1 MFVLKNA
8 WAALGRV
15 KWRTALTALLALLV
29 SFSAA
34 VDLAVLRADDKANN
48 ETYQSQKASAVIRP
62 SAKVTAKRD
71 GADSN
76 YTANYMTWDM
86 YTKYAEAVQKNN
98 LTFEYTLATSVPVR
112 ASKSLQA
119 IAAKSDTSEDKTGG
133 NLTLQAFYTND
144 AAKINDYGTF
154 KVVKGKQL
162 NYKTANDGVLV
173 SQAVAKKNNLKV
185 GDKVTVGNPTKASE
199 TYKFTVRGIY
209 EYTGEAP
216 AGYGSDAK
224 YAKDNREN
232 VVYTSYIN
240 FAQSGLDVAGTKGWA
255 IPNLNIIFTLTDPAT
270 YNKFV
275 RLVTKAKLDTS
286 KFTIS
291 SPSLDAYKK
300 RIAPLDA
307 AAKAARTALL
317 ATLIVGGLALLALV
331 LWAAIGG
338 RRDEIGMAMVSG
350 VTKGRLGWQFM
361 LETFMMTVPGW
372 AIGLIAGALLD
383 KPLGTAW
390 AGGQA
395 VAITSASVWNMIWY
409 GLGACLVL
417 GIAGGN
423 SRVDGTYG
431 GERMSEKDVK
441 DNETEALNNAAAEN
455 AENADIEAG
464 ETDMATSIE
473 SVDFAVVY
481 DDGGDSIATESA
493 ENAENTEGIATED
506 SVASDNANRV
516 NETLALGATD
526 DEQSLDQH
534 ETVQA
539 DSATS
544 VSSQI
549 DREIKHH
556 RKKDAFFFKANPTF
570 ALDHVTVH
578 NRKTGRDVLDD
589 VSLAFHAG
597 ATHAVLV
604 DAEDVEQHQAL
615 VATMV
620 GMMRTTSGNVMHKS
634 TNLADAT
641 PVDVLGH
648 RIGFIPQ
655 RFAVRGDLDAEGNVL
670 YAMDASNRNFLQ
682 PKPVIARELLKRVG
696 FEEVTSGLP
705 VGKMSALDQRR
716 VAIARALSCEAEVI
730 IADEPTAGLN
740 RDDAAVV
747 LGLLK
752 KAKRDED
759 RKRAIIV
766 VTDNP
771 EVADQME
778 HCAELE

>member
-1 MFVLKNA
+1 
-8 WAALGRV
+8 
-15 KWRTALTALLALLV
+15 
-29 SFSAA
+29 
-34 VDLAVLRADDKANN
+34 
-48 ETYQSQKASAVIRP
+48 
-62 SAKVTAKRD
+62 
-71 GADSN
+71 
-76 YTANYMTWDM
+76 
-86 YTKYAEAVQKNN
+86 
-98 LTFEYTLATSVPVR
+98 
-112 ASKSLQA
+112 
-119 IAAKSDTSEDKTGG
+119 
-133 NLTLQAFYTND
+133 
-144 AAKINDYGTF
+144 
-154 KVVKGKQL
+154 
-162 NYKTANDGVLV
+162 
-173 SQAVAKKNNLKV
+173 
-185 GDKVTVGNPTKASE
+185 
-199 TYKFTVRGIY
+199 
-209 EYTGEAP
+209 
-216 AGYGSDAK
+216 
-224 YAKDNREN
+224 
-232 VVYTSYIN
+232 
-240 FAQSGLDVAGTKGWA
+240 
-255 IPNLNIIFTLTDPAT
+255 
-270 YNKFV
+270 
-275 RLVTKAKLDTS
+275 
-286 KFTIS
+286 
-291 SPSLDAYKK
+291 
-300 RIAPLDA
+300 
-307 AAKAARTALL
+307 
-317 ATLIVGGLALLALV
+317 
-331 LWAAIGG
+331 
-338 RRDEIGMAMVSG
+338 
-350 VTKGRLGWQFM
+350 
-361 LETFMMTVPGW
+361 
-372 AIGLIAGALLD
+372 
-383 KPLGTAW
+383 
-390 AGGQA
+390 
-395 VAITSASVWNMIWY
+395 
-409 GLGACLVL
+409 
-417 GIAGGN
+417 
-423 SRVDGTYG
+423 
-431 GERMSEKDVK
+431 MSEKDVK
-441 DNETEALNNAAAEN
+441 DNETEALNNAA

-705 VGKMSALDQRR
+705 VGKMS
-716 VAIARALSCEAEVI
+716 VAVARALSGEAEVI

>member
-1 MFVLKNA
+1 
-8 WAALGRV
+8 
-15 KWRTALTALLALLV
+15 
-29 SFSAA
+29 
-34 VDLAVLRADDKANN
+34 
-48 ETYQSQKASAVIRP
+48 
-62 SAKVTAKRD
+62 
-71 GADSN
+71 
-76 YTANYMTWDM
+76 
-86 YTKYAEAVQKNN
+86 
-98 LTFEYTLATSVPVR
+98 
-112 ASKSLQA
+112 
-119 IAAKSDTSEDKTGG
+119 
-133 NLTLQAFYTND
+133 
-144 AAKINDYGTF
+144 
-154 KVVKGKQL
+154 
-162 NYKTANDGVLV
+162 
-173 SQAVAKKNNLKV
+173 
-185 GDKVTVGNPTKASE
+185 
-199 TYKFTVRGIY
+199 
-209 EYTGEAP
+209 
-216 AGYGSDAK
+216 
-224 YAKDNREN
+224 
-232 VVYTSYIN
+232 
-240 FAQSGLDVAGTKGWA
+240 
-255 IPNLNIIFTLTDPAT
+255 
-270 YNKFV
+270 
-275 RLVTKAKLDTS
+275 
-286 KFTIS
+286 
-291 SPSLDAYKK
+291 
-300 RIAPLDA
+300 
-307 AAKAARTALL
+307 
-317 ATLIVGGLALLALV
+317 
-331 LWAAIGG
+331 
-338 RRDEIGMAMVSG
+338 
-350 VTKGRLGWQFM
+350 
-361 LETFMMTVPGW
+361 
-372 AIGLIAGALLD
+372 
-383 KPLGTAW
+383 
-390 AGGQA
+390 
-395 VAITSASVWNMIWY
+395 
-409 GLGACLVL
+409 
-417 GIAGGN
+417 
-423 SRVDGTYG
+423 
-431 GERMSEKDVK
+431 MSEKDVK
-441 DNETEALNNAAAEN
+441 DNETEALNNAA

-570 ALDHVTVH
+570 ALNHVTVH

-620 GMMRTTSGNVMHKS
+620 GMMHKS

-705 VGKMSALDQRR
+705 VGKMSAL
-716 VAIARALSCEAEVI
+716 AIARALSCEAEVI

>member
-1 MFVLKNA
+1 
-8 WAALGRV
+8 
-15 KWRTALTALLALLV
+15 
-29 SFSAA
+29 
-34 VDLAVLRADDKANN
+34 
-48 ETYQSQKASAVIRP
+48 
-62 SAKVTAKRD
+62 
-71 GADSN
+71 
-76 YTANYMTWDM
+76 
-86 YTKYAEAVQKNN
+86 
-98 LTFEYTLATSVPVR
+98 
-112 ASKSLQA
+112 
-119 IAAKSDTSEDKTGG
+119 
-133 NLTLQAFYTND
+133 
-144 AAKINDYGTF
+144 
-154 KVVKGKQL
+154 
-162 NYKTANDGVLV
+162 
-173 SQAVAKKNNLKV
+173 
-185 GDKVTVGNPTKASE
+185 
-199 TYKFTVRGIY
+199 
-209 EYTGEAP
+209 
-216 AGYGSDAK
+216 
-224 YAKDNREN
+224 
-232 VVYTSYIN
+232 
-240 FAQSGLDVAGTKGWA
+240 
-255 IPNLNIIFTLTDPAT
+255 
-270 YNKFV
+270 
-275 RLVTKAKLDTS
+275 
-286 KFTIS
+286 
-291 SPSLDAYKK
+291 
-300 RIAPLDA
+300 
-307 AAKAARTALL
+307 
-317 ATLIVGGLALLALV
+317 
-331 LWAAIGG
+331 
-338 RRDEIGMAMVSG
+338 
-350 VTKGRLGWQFM
+350 
-361 LETFMMTVPGW
+361 
-372 AIGLIAGALLD
+372 
-383 KPLGTAW
+383 
-390 AGGQA
+390 
-395 VAITSASVWNMIWY
+395 
-409 GLGACLVL
+409 
-417 GIAGGN
+417 
-423 SRVDGTYG
+423 
-431 GERMSEKDVK
+431 MSEKDVK
-441 DNETEALNNAAAEN
+441 DNETEALNNDA

-526 DEQSLDQH
+526 DEQALDQH

-539 DSATS
+539 
-544 VSSQI
+544 

-578 NRKTGRDVLDD
+578 NRRTGRDVLDD

-752 KAKRDED
+752 KTKRDED

>member
-1 MFVLKNA
+1 
-8 WAALGRV
+8 
-15 KWRTALTALLALLV
+15 
-29 SFSAA
+29 
-34 VDLAVLRADDKANN
+34 
-48 ETYQSQKASAVIRP
+48 
-62 SAKVTAKRD
+62 
-71 GADSN
+71 
-76 YTANYMTWDM
+76 
-86 YTKYAEAVQKNN
+86 
-98 LTFEYTLATSVPVR
+98 
-112 ASKSLQA
+112 
-119 IAAKSDTSEDKTGG
+119 
-133 NLTLQAFYTND
+133 
-144 AAKINDYGTF
+144 
-154 KVVKGKQL
+154 
-162 NYKTANDGVLV
+162 
-173 SQAVAKKNNLKV
+173 
-185 GDKVTVGNPTKASE
+185 
-199 TYKFTVRGIY
+199 
-209 EYTGEAP
+209 
-216 AGYGSDAK
+216 
-224 YAKDNREN
+224 
-232 VVYTSYIN
+232 
-240 FAQSGLDVAGTKGWA
+240 
-255 IPNLNIIFTLTDPAT
+255 
-270 YNKFV
+270 
-275 RLVTKAKLDTS
+275 
-286 KFTIS
+286 
-291 SPSLDAYKK
+291 
-300 RIAPLDA
+300 
-307 AAKAARTALL
+307 
-317 ATLIVGGLALLALV
+317 
-331 LWAAIGG
+331 
-338 RRDEIGMAMVSG
+338 
-350 VTKGRLGWQFM
+350 
-361 LETFMMTVPGW
+361 
-372 AIGLIAGALLD
+372 
-383 KPLGTAW
+383 
-390 AGGQA
+390 
-395 VAITSASVWNMIWY
+395 
-409 GLGACLVL
+409 
-417 GIAGGN
+417 
-423 SRVDGTYG
+423 
-431 GERMSEKDVK
+431 MSEKDVK
-441 DNETEALNNAAAEN
+441 DNETEALNNAA

-620 GMMRTTSGNVMHKS
+620 GMMHKS

-705 VGKMSALDQRR
+705 VGKMSAWDLRLG
-716 VAIARALSCEAEVI
+716 AIAGALSCEAEVI